1 MFGRGWIG
9 QRAAS
14 AGASAGDL
22 GTGWGRGIW
31 GGGRQRTAETA
42 RREKGAGE
50 GAARR
55 WRGHGAGCG
64 YDGAGKLIYGRG
76 ERERGEEE

>member
-1 MFGRGWIG
+1 MVGRGWIG

-50 GAARR
+50 GAAR
-55 WRGHGAGCG
+55 H
-64 YDGAGKLIYGRG
+64 
-76 ERERGEEE
+76 